1 MAECERCKE
10 LREALRPFAE
20 VGRFIAEGKTNA
32 EWNLW
37 VAAHPD
43 PADDIKITQGNVLI
57 AMTIYDDLAG
67 LMRQED
73 RDNDDR

>member
-20 VGRFIAEGKTNA
+20 VGRFIAEGKTNE
-32 EWNLW
+32 EWSLW
-37 VAAHPD
+37 VAAHSD
-43 PADDIKITQGNVLI
+43 SADNVKITQGNVLI

-73 RDNDDR
+73 CDNDTR